1 VPVPTS
7 VVHVPDGLDVDA
19 ALARTTDLG
28 IGAHPDDLEL
38 DLLPG
43 VVHCVDD
50 PEHWFTGIVCTD
62 GAGSVRVGASATMTD
77 DELVAERWAEQ
88 RRAADLGRYG
98 AVVGLGHPSAH
109 VRGDGHDELVDQLV
123 ELLLATRPMH
133 VFTHNLA
140 DKHPTHVAVAAAA
153 VQAVRRLDPADRPYR
168 LVGCEGWRDLDW
180 LPDGEKVL
188 LDVSAFEGLADD
200 LAAVFAS
207 QIEGAKRYDLAAAGR
222 RRANATMQEPRAL
235 DRASQVVVAMDLS
248 PLVHNPD
255 IDPVR
260 FVLAAVDRF
269 RAEVERDLG
278 RWFA

>member
-1 VPVPTS
+1 MPAPPP
-7 VVHVPDGLDVDA
+7 VVHVPDGLAPDV

-50 PEHWFTGIVCTD
+50 PDRWFTGVVCTD
-62 GAGSVRVGASATMTD
+62 GAGSVRVGRFATMTD
-77 DELVAERWAEQ
+77 AELVAERWAEQ
-88 RRAADLGRYG
+88 ARAADLGGYG
-98 AVVGLGHPSAH
+98 AVVGLGHTSAH
-109 VRGDGHDELVDQLV
+109 VRGAGHEELVDQLA
-123 ELLLATRPMH
+123 ELLLATRPLH
-133 VFTHNLA
+133 VYTHNLA
-140 DKHPTHVAVAAAA
+140 DKHETHVAVAVAA
-153 VQAVRRLDPADRPYR
+153 VHAARRLDPADRPFR

-188 LDVSAFEGLADD
+188 LDVSGFEGLADD

-207 QIEGAKRYDLAAAGR
+207 QIDGAKRYDLAAAGR
-222 RRANATMQEPRAL
+222 RRANATMQAPRAL
-235 DRASQVVVAMDLS
+235 DQASQVVVAMDLS

-255 IDPVR
+255 IDPMR
-260 FVLAAVDRF
+260 YVLAAVDRF

>member
-1 VPVPTS
+1 MLAPTS
-7 VVHVPDGLDVDA
+7 VVHVPDGIDVDA

-28 IGAHPDDLEL
+28 IAAHPDDLEL

-50 PEHWFTGIVCTD
+50 PDRWFTGVVCTD
-62 GAGSVRVGASATMTD
+62 GAGSVRVGPSVEMTD

-88 RRAADLGRYG
+88 CRAADLGRYG
-98 AVVGLGHPSAH
+98 AVVGLGHASAH

-123 ELLLATRPMH
+123 DLLLATRPMH

-140 DKHPTHVAVAAAA
+140 DKHQTHLAVAAAA

-188 LDVSAFEGLADD
+188 LDVSGFEDLADE
-200 LAAVFAS
+200 LAVVFAS

-235 DRASQVVVAMDLS
+235 DRATQVVVAMDLS

-278 RWFA
+278 RWLR